1 MSATRRARGTR
12 RGKSGSFPP
21 FRGTSPRPD
30 GMNGWR
36 PTMGKVIA
44 MPARRSKAAARTKSA
59 TRKKTAA
66 RKKTVAVRRPAG
78 RKKTAARKAAVR
90 KKAAARRKPA
100 TKKATTRKKAAARRK
115 PAAKKATTRKKAAA
129 RRKPAAKKATT
140 RKKTAARRKPAAK
153 KVTTRKKAATRKAT
167 AKKATPRVSSRV
179 ASQPEMTPAR
189 RAATTYDSNEMQSRA
204 SRPTMPAEPGDF
216 ILIDS
221 PQVGSPPREG
231 EVLEVIQGKVSVSY
245 RVQWSDGHQT
255 LIEPR
260 GGTARIVR
268 ASERA

>member
-1 MSATRRARGTR
+1 
-12 RGKSGSFPP
+12 
-21 FRGTSPRPD
+21 
-30 GMNGWR
+30 
-36 PTMGKVIA
+36 MGKVIA

-90 KKAAARRKPA
+90 KKAA
-100 TKKATTRKKAAARRK
+100 
-115 PAAKKATTRKKAAA
+115 
-129 RRKPAAKKATT
+129 
-140 RKKTAARRKPAAK
+140 
-153 KVTTRKKAATRKAT
+153 TRKAT

-189 RAATTYDSNEMQSRA
+189 RAATPSGRTEMPSRA
-204 SRPTMPAEPGDF
+204 SRPTMPAEPRDF

>member
-1 MSATRRARGTR
+1 
-12 RGKSGSFPP
+12 
-21 FRGTSPRPD
+21 
-30 GMNGWR
+30 MNAVVA
-36 PTMGKVIA
+36 TMGKVIA

-78 RKKTAARKAAVR
+78 RKKTAARKAA
-90 KKAAARRKPA
+90 
-100 TKKATTRKKAAARRK
+100 TRRK
-115 PAAKKATTRKKAAA
+115 PAAKKA
-129 RRKPAAKKATT
+129 
-140 RKKTAARRKPAAK
+140 
-153 KVTTRKKAATRKAT
+153 TTRKKAATRKAT

-189 RAATTYDSNEMQSRA
+189 RAATPSGRTAMPVSRA

-255 LIEPR
+255 LIAPK

>member
-30 GMNGWR
+30 GMNGCR

-90 KKAAARRKPA
+90 KKAAARRNPA
-100 TKKATTRKKAAARRK
+100 TKKATHQ
-115 PAAKKATTRKKAAA
+115 
-129 RRKPAAKKATT
+129 
-140 RKKTAARRKPAAK
+140 KKTAARRKPAAK
-153 KVTTRKKAATRKAT
+153 NVTTRKKAATRKAT

-179 ASQPEMTPAR
+179 ASQPEMTAAR
-189 RAATTYDSNEMQSRA
+189 RAATPSGRTEMPSRA